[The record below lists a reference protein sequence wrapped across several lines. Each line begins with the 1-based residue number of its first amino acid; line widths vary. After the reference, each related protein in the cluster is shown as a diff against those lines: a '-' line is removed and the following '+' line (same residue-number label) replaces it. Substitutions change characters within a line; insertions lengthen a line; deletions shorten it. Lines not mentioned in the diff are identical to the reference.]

1 MIKIEG
7 YSFGR
12 ITINNKLYTNDVI
25 VSNDGVIEA
34 KWWRKEGHN
43 VNIEDVVKIIE
54 ASPKTVIFGSG
65 SSGLMR
71 VADEVF
77 EMLAKN
83 KIEMIRKPTK
93 EAVKIFNEMAAKGE
107 KVVLAA
113 HLTC

>member
-1 MIKIEG
+1 MMKIDS

-12 ITINNKLYTNDVI
+12 ILINNRLYTNDVI
-25 VSNDGVIEA
+25 VSNERVIEP

-43 VNIEDVVKIIE
+43 VNISDIGKIIE
-54 ASPKTVIFGSG
+54 ASPETVIFGSG

-71 VADEVF
+71 VSKDVVEK
-77 EMLAKN
+77 LSKN
-83 KIEMIRKPTK
+83 NVEIIRKPTK
-93 EAVKIFNEMAAKGE
+93 EAVIIFNEMVSNGE